1 MMPTIHTAKKFRFM
15 YSQQRNCAASVP
27 ISTFMCLRAIY
38 ILPRSVHL
46 FSCSKIGRPIMGIY
60 KSLIRNM
67 NVGIGTEAAQFLLW
81 KYLFRIRYCV
91 FAVHFI
97 CYRSRQSQS
106 RIGTLCLI
114 DVPIVNTESAG
125 NSNARI
131 FHMNVPVI
139 YKFNFSEKSL
149 QIVWRSGGGSN
160 PYCATPLRV
169 ISLTWLWMCS
179 QERGAGQNTPPMLC
193 FPSHPYRSTNLFRTT
208 YLKDTF
214 RLL

>member
-1 MMPTIHTAKKFRFM
+1 MMPTIHTAKIFRFM

-67 NVGIGTEAAQFLLW
+67 NVGIGTEAAQFLFR

-97 CYRSRQSQS
+97 CYRSRQS
-106 RIGTLCLI
+106 RIETLCLI
-114 DVPIVNTESAG
+114 DVPILNTVSTENRNTRKSP
-125 NSNARI
+125 
-131 FHMNVPVI
+131 MNVRNLQVKLFRE
-139 YKFNFSEKSL
+139 KFSNTLAQWWGLKPILRHASEGDQL
-149 QIVWRSGGGSN
+149 N
-160 PYCATPLRV
+160 
-169 ISLTWLWMCS
+169 LTVNVFTG
-179 QERGAGQNTPPMLC
+179 ERGGPEHAPNAL
-193 FPSHPYRSTNLFRTT
+193 FPLTSISQHGIN
-208 YLKDTF
+208 
-214 RLL
+214 